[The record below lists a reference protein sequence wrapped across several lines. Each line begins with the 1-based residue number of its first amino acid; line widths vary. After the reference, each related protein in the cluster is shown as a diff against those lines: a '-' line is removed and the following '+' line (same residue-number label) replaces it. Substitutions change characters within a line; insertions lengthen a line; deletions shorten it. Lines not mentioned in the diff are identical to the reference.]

1 MNLCLWLAEKTPR
14 ITSRWLAE
22 VKARGGTWGR
32 ELNGLMEEFLGF
44 LTSVVPVALGPHREP
59 GQLIWQQASQLF
71 GSLGAMRGLAA
82 GEIIEEFQFLREIII
97 RFLYAE
103 PPEGTP
109 DILPM
114 RDALSLNRILD
125 MGVTHASV
133 GHTDA
138 LFFALF
144 QGTGAPGSL
153 SNEVLEEF
161 HDQLSILQAELR
173 VVVPNGVAALSA
185 ET

>member
-1 MNLCLWLAEKTPR
+1 MNLCLWLAEKTPH

-22 VKARGGTWGR
+22 VKARGGTWGP
-32 ELNGLMEEFLGF
+32 ELTQLMEEFLAF

-59 GQLIWQQASQLF
+59 AQLIWQQASQLF

-82 GEIIEEFQFLREIII
+82 GEIIEEFQFLREIVI
-97 RFLYAE
+97 RLLYAE
-103 PPEGTP
+103 PTGGAAE
-109 DILPM
+109 ILPM
-114 RDALSLNRILD
+114 RDALGLNRILD
-125 MGVTHASV
+125 MGVTHSSV

-153 SNEVLEEF
+153 SSEVLDEL
-161 HDQLSILQAELR
+161 HDQLSTLQEELR
-173 VVVPNGVAALSA
+173 AVAPNGVAGLSV